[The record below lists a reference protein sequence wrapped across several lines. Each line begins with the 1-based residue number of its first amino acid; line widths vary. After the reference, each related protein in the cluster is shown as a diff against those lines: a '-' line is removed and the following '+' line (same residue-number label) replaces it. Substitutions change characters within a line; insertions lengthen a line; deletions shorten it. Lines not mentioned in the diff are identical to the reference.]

1 LPIPSENGDAK
12 KEMENDAEK
21 ASVLV
26 EDRDGD
32 AVPSSK
38 STEDKDVEGGGAEI
52 GPAAQASRLDF
63 IKKVYGTHTFLIH
76 VLIGILLA
84 WAYPPLGGKYLA
96 PHITAKWVAVIFIFV
111 MAGLGLKTEEF
122 ANAFKQFRFNLT
134 VQIFNFMAVSGL
146 VFGVSRF
153 LLTFNLIAKNLAD
166 GMVICSCLPMTIN
179 MVLVMTKSAGGEE
192 AAAVFN
198 AAFGNMLGV
207 FITPLLILMY
217 LGEETSMKLGP
228 VFFKLGVRV
237 LVPITVG
244 QLLKNFVPPVKSFVT
259 EHKPKFKKL
268 QEWALVFIIY
278 TVFCHTFLGEVET
291 TAVDALIMVI
301 IQCAL
306 LCLVMGIAWIFLKF
320 SFPNSPKLRV
330 MGLFGCSHKTVAMGI
345 PLINAIY
352 ETDPNLAF
360 YTLPLIVWH
369 PMQAVIGSALSP
381 SLNAFVKREEAR
393 LNLGK
398 DQE

>member
-1 LPIPSENGDAK
+1 
-12 KEMENDAEK
+12 
-21 ASVLV
+21 
-26 EDRDGD
+26 
-32 AVPSSK
+32 
-38 STEDKDVEGGGAEI
+38 
-52 GPAAQASRLDF
+52 
-63 IKKVYGTHTFLIH
+63 
-76 VLIGILLA
+76 
-84 WAYPPLGGKYLA
+84 
-96 PHITAKWVAVIFIFV
+96 
-111 MAGLGLKTEEF
+111 MAGLGMKTEEF
-122 ANAFKQFRFNLT
+122 AKAFKQLRFNLT
-134 VQIFNFMAVSGL
+134 VQIFNFLAVSGL
-146 VFGVSRF
+146 VFGVSR
-153 LLTFNLIAKNLAD
+153 LLLAFQVIAKNLAD

-198 AAFGNMLGV
+198 AMFGNMLGV

-217 LGEETSMKLGP
+217 LGETTSIKLGP
-228 VFFKLGVRV
+228 VFFKLSVRV
-237 LVPITVG
+237 VAPIVVG
-244 QLLKNFVPPVKSFVT
+244 QLLKNFVPPVTRFVT
-259 EHKPKFKKL
+259 KHKPKFKKS

-278 TVFCHTFLGEVET
+278 TVFCNTFLGETET
-291 TAVDALIMVI
+291 TGIDALIMIV
-301 IQCAL
+301 IQCVL